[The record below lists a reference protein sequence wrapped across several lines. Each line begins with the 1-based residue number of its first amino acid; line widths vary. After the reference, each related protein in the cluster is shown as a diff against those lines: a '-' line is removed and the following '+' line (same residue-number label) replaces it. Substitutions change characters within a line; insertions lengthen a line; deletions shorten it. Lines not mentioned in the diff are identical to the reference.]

1 MRAKFPLWARN
12 TKHARFPSHLHG
24 SNITGRAL
32 HCPGGRGG
40 PPENC
45 RNPQQIFWHTDELR
59 VTSFMPHVPKIFVI
73 FNQPPAAVS
82 CSSSWNERG
91 NLSKYLSTKQKT
103 RNKYFLSLLNNIFNC
118 DDSDV
123 IRYFMNYCQEKA
135 KSAMGEMS
143 VIILISAL

>member
-12 TKHARFPSHLHG
+12 TKHARFLSHLHE
-24 SNITGRAL
+24 SNITGCAL
-32 HCPGGRGG
+32 HRPGGRGG

-45 RNPQQIFWHTDELR
+45 RNPEQIFWHTDQLR

-91 NLSKYLSTKQKT
+91 NLSKYLSN
-103 RNKYFLSLLNNIFNC
+103 NKKHEINIFSLC
-118 DDSDV
+118 WTTFLIVTTVMSSD
-123 IRYFMNYCQEKA
+123 ILWIIA
-135 KSAMGEMS
+135 KRRPKVQWVKWVSS
-143 VIILISAL
+143 F